1 MGYQFN
7 FGCGSPPCDNY
18 SAPTFSTISSPA
30 YAPSAIAVGGIQNDV
45 TYVQQVEVSGL
56 APIDAYESY
65 DGPPPDAPLTA
76 PLANAASTG
85 NSLCSAA
92 GPTTFSGEIV
102 LVEQGTCPDVTM
114 VTNAQTAGAVGVIEI
129 ADSSQVEVF
138 PYGLSGTFIP
148 TFIVGQTD
156 GATLQSYAASSS
168 GAAATMDPK
177 PYQVTATSQ
186 GLAPYSVASFS
197 SRGACK

>member
-1 MGYQFN
+1 MGYQFI
-7 FGCGSPPCDNY
+7 FGCGSPPCDNL

-65 DGPPPDAPLTA
+65 DGPPRR
-76 PLANAASTG
+76 AAYGALSERRDTG

-114 VTNAQTAGAVGVIEI
+114 VTNAQTAGAVG
-129 ADSSQVEVF
+129 
-138 PYGLSGTFIP
+138 
-148 TFIVGQTD
+148 
-156 GATLQSYAASSS
+156 
-168 GAAATMDPK
+168 
-177 PYQVTATSQ
+177 
-186 GLAPYSVASFS
+186 
-197 SRGACK
+197 